1 MNERE
6 KKVFIDEILNEI
18 KEVTEAKTELDLNT
32 TNVAQEVK
40 LVHVLIH
47 VGCIECNVPSGI
59 VGVFTDKKMALLL
72 AEKYIRKLEWY
83 CMGQNDFK
91 VETIDINK
99 LNIDT
104 YSNMGFNIRR
114 SNREKKEID
123 IIKSEIEAIEE
134 TINKLSLK

>member
-1 MNERE
+1 MNEQE
-6 KKVFIDEILNEI
+6 KKVFIDEIMNEI
-18 KEVTEAKTELDLNT
+18 KEIEAETELDLNT
-32 TNVAQEVK
+32 NTTQEVK

-47 VGCIECNVPSGI
+47 VGCIECGVPSGI
-59 VGVFTDKKMALLL
+59 VGIFTDKKMALLL
-72 AEKYIRKLEWY
+72 AEKYVRKLEWY
-83 CMGQNDFK
+83 CAGQNDFK

-134 TINKLSLK
+134 IINELSLK